1 MSELVRA
8 LGVTLFSPNFIS
20 PRHMHGV
27 VYELQ
32 RESKSTCNVMFHL
45 MFQATYEMQFKI
57 WALHFL
63 AGISLHTTVDVLV

>member
-57 WALHFL
+57 
-63 AGISLHTTVDVLV
+63 